1 MERYQQTVKPFANSQ
16 MNKKKPSGLTAMDLY
31 INPSLLYS
39 KQFKQLPKE
48 IQFQLTTALKRLQ
61 ALHRPN
67 QTQGET
73 AKPIEP
79 NYDELMVL

>member
-1 MERYQQTVKPFANSQ
+1 MKRFTNSQ
-16 MNKKKPSGLTAMDLY
+16 MDKKKDKPKSIGLTAIDLY
-31 INPSLLYS
+31 LNPSLLYS
-39 KQFKQLPKE
+39 QQFKQLPRE

-73 AKPIEP
+73 VKPIEP
-79 NYDELMVL
+79 DNDELMVL